1 MFWCPGRPEEG
12 IGSTGAGGTGSS
24 EQKGFLMLSH
34 PSSSPDGSL
43 NSNNRNKNPF
53 AGMGDHTT
61 Y

>member
-12 IGSTGAGGTGSS
+12 IGSTGAGGTGSL
-24 EQKGFLMLSH
+24 EQKVLLMLSH
-34 PSSSPDGSL
+34 PSNSPDCSL

-53 AGMGDHTT
+53 VGMYDHTT